1 MAGKGKELQAVVNL
15 AGSIDPSLGK
25 AIESAQKKISGLNV
39 KALAVGAAVGGI
51 AVATGKA
58 VVEAGKYL
66 KDLGSQFDEA
76 ADAIRIGTGATGDA
90 LDGLLDD
97 FDEVYKSVPTTME
110 DASKAIADYNTR
122 LGLTGPQLQEISKQ
136 ALQVSDMLGDDL
148 GGVIEESSQ
157 AFQQWNIDAE
167 NMGGAMDYIFKV
179 SQSTGMGFTDLMSNM
194 QKFGPQLQEMGYS
207 FETASALMGQ
217 LDKAGVNVEE
227 VLGAM
232 KKSVGALAKEGISA
246 SDGLAMYY
254 EQIKNAGTAAEAA
267 SIASEIFGTKA
278 GSTMAAA
285 IRDGTLAVGDLT
297 ESLLENGETIAGA
310 AEDTYDFAERLQIM
324 KQGLE
329 VALKP
334 MANTVFDGL
343 NKFMPVLQKLMEQ
356 IVPVISDA
364 VEAAA
369 PFVEEFLMGA
379 ANALEDVLPL
389 ISQLAADLLPILTQL
404 MSTLL
409 PPLLSLV
416 QTLLPPLM
424 QIVGAILPP
433 IASLL
438 STILPMITQIVSAV
452 LPVLVQII
460 SALLPVITPLLEVAL
475 QIVNDVIMPLLPPL
489 MQIVGAILP
498 PIASLL
504 STILPMITQIVSA
517 VLPVLVQII
526 SALLPVIT
534 PLLEVALQIVND
546 VIMPLLPPL
555 MQIVQALLPPLV
567 SLLNLVMPILSPL
580 LALLQPI
587 ASVLGTIADV
597 IAKIVS
603 FGSGVISK
611 IAGLFGGGG
620 GGGGVSG
627 FATGGFTSGPSIAGE
642 DPRYPTE
649 AVISFNPAYRS
660 ENLEYWA
667 KAGQMLG
674 ASNESDYELLSGGS
688 STSVVYDLSGLSFSP
703 QIKIEGDTDE
713 DALIRKLR
721 ELEPEFI
728 DFVLE
733 ALSRREGGAY
743 VTADSRLY

>member
-157 AFQQWNIDAE
+157 AFQQWNIDAD

-217 LDKAGVNVEE
+217 LDKAGVNTEE

-379 ANALEDVLPL
+379 ADALEDVLPL

-460 SALLPVITPLLEVAL
+460 STLLPVITPLLEA
-475 QIVNDVIMPLLPPL
+475 
-489 MQIVGAILP
+489 
-498 PIASLL
+498 
-504 STILPMITQIVSA
+504 
-517 VLPVLVQII
+517 
-526 SALLPVIT
+526 
-534 PLLEVALQIVND
+534 ALQIVND

-627 FATGGFTSGPSIAGE
+627 YATGGFTSGPSIAGE

-649 AVISFNPAYRS
+649 AVISFNPAYRN

-733 ALSRREGGAY
+733 ALSRREGGTY

>member
-39 KALAVGAAVGGI
+39 KALAVGVAVGGI

-58 VVEAGKYL
+58 VEEAGKYL

-157 AFQQWNIDAE
+157 AFQQWNIDAD

-217 LDKAGVNVEE
+217 LDKAGVNTEE
-227 VLGAM
+227 VLSAM

-379 ANALEDVLPL
+379 ADALEDVLPL

-416 QTLLPPLM
+416 QT
-424 QIVGAILPP
+424 
-433 IASLL
+433 
-438 STILPMITQIVSAV
+438 
-452 LPVLVQII
+452 
-460 SALLPVITPLLEVAL
+460 
-475 QIVNDVIMPLLPPL
+475 LLPPL

-627 FATGGFTSGPSIAGE
+627 YATGGFTSGPSIAGE

>member
-1 MAGKGKELQAVVNL
+1 MAQGKTMQAVVNL
-15 AGSIDPSLGK
+15 TGSIDPSLGK
-25 AIESAQKKISGLNV
+25 AIEQAQNKISGLNL

-58 VVEAGKYL
+58 VMDAGKYL
-66 KDLGSQFDEA
+66 KDLGGDFAEA
-76 ADAIRIGTGATGDA
+76 TNAIRVGTGATGDA
-90 LDGLLDD
+90 LDALLDD
-97 FDEVYKSVPTTME
+97 FDAVYKSVPTTME
-110 DASKAIADYNTR
+110 DASQAIADYNTR
-122 LGLTGPQLQEISKQ
+122 LGLTGPVLQDISKQ
-136 ALQVSDMLGDDL
+136 AIQVSDLLGEDL
-148 GGVIEESSQ
+148 GSVIEESSQ

-167 NMGGAMDYIFKV
+167 DMGGAMDYIFKV
-179 SQSTGMGFTDLMSNM
+179 SQSTGMGFNDLMSNM

-217 LDKAGVNVEE
+217 LDKAGVNVDE

-232 KKSVGALAKEGISA
+232 KKSVASLAKEGISA

-254 EQIKNAGTAAEAA
+254 EKIKNAGSAAEAA

-285 IRDGTLAVGDLT
+285 IRDGTLAVSDLT
-297 ESLLENGETIAGA
+297 AELMENGETIAGA
-310 AEDTYDFAERLQIM
+310 AEDTYTFADRLQTM

-334 MANTVFDGL
+334 MANTIFDGL
-343 NKFMPVLQKLMEQ
+343 NKFMPVLQKLMEK
-356 IVPVISDA
+356 IVPVIEEA

-379 ANALEDVLPL
+379 ADALEDVLPL
-389 ISQLAADLLPILTQL
+389 IAQLGTDLLPILTQL
-404 MSTLL
+404 MSSLL

-424 QIVGAILPP
+424 QIVSAILPP

-438 STILPMITQIVSAV
+438 STILPVITQIVSAV
-452 LPVLVQII
+452 LPVLVSII
-460 SALLPVITPLLEVAL
+460 SSLLPVITPLLDIAL
-475 QIVNDVIMPLLPPL
+475 QIVNTVILPLLPPL
-489 MQIVGAILP
+489 MQIVEALLP
-498 PIASLL
+498 PIVSLL
-504 STILPMITQIVSA
+504 NA
-517 VLPVLVQII
+517 
-526 SALLPVIT
+526 
-534 PLLEVALQIVND
+534 
-546 VIMPLLPPL
+546 IMPLL
-555 MQIVQALLPPLV
+555 
-567 SLLNLVMPILSPL
+567 SPL
-580 LALLQPI
+580 LGLLQPI
-587 ASVLGTIADV
+587 ANVLSTIV
-597 IAKIVS
+597 GWISKIVS
-603 FGSGVISK
+603 FGGGVIDK

-627 FATGGFTSGPSIAGE
+627 FATGGFTRGISIAGE

-660 ENLEYWA
+660 ENLAYWA
-667 KAGQMLG
+667 KAGEMLG
-674 ASNESDYELLSGGS
+674 ASGADVIGKISALMGGNVTTYATGGFTNAPDITITALSNAESLPYSAISARAIAAGDDNAGGDYELLSGGTEPS
-688 STSVVYDLSGLSFSP
+688 IVYDLSGLSFSP

-728 DFVLE
+728 DFILE
-733 ALSRREGGAY
+733 ALARREGGAY

>member
-157 AFQQWNIDAE
+157 AFQQWNIDAD

-217 LDKAGVNVEE
+217 LDKAGVNTEE

-379 ANALEDVLPL
+379 ADALEDVLPL

-416 QTLLPPLM
+416 QT
-424 QIVGAILPP
+424 
-433 IASLL
+433 
-438 STILPMITQIVSAV
+438 
-452 LPVLVQII
+452 
-460 SALLPVITPLLEVAL
+460 
-475 QIVNDVIMPLLPPL
+475 LLPPL

>member
-25 AIESAQKKISGLNV
+25 AIESAQNKISGLNV

-51 AVATGKA
+51 AVAIGKA

-157 AFQQWNIDAE
+157 AFQQWNIDAD

-217 LDKAGVNVEE
+217 LDKAGVNTEE
-227 VLGAM
+227 VLSAM
-232 KKSVGALAKEGISA
+232 KRSVGALAKEGISA

-267 SIASEIFGTKA
+267 SIASEIFGTRA

-285 IRDGTLAVGDLT
+285 IRDGALAVGDLT
-297 ESLLENGETIAGA
+297 ENLMENGETIAGA

-356 IVPVISDA
+356 ITPVISDA

-379 ANALEDVLPL
+379 ADALEGVLPL
-389 ISQLAADLLPILTQL
+389 ISQLAAGLLPILTQL

-424 QIVGAILPP
+424 EIVQAILPP
-433 IASLL
+433 IAGILA
-438 STILPMITQIVSAV
+438 TILPMLTQIISAV
-452 LPVLVQII
+452 LPVLTQLIT
-460 SALLPVITPLLEVAL
+460 SLLPVITPLLELAL
-475 QIVNDVIMPLLPPL
+475 QLINDVVLPLLPPL
-489 MQIVGAILP
+489 MSIVEA
-498 PIASLL
+498 
-504 STILPMITQIVSA
+504 
-517 VLPVLVQII
+517 
-526 SALLPVIT
+526 
-534 PLLEVALQIVND
+534 
-546 VIMPLLPPL
+546 LLPPL
-555 MQIVQALLPPLV
+555 MAILQAIV
-567 SLLNLVMPILSPL
+567 PILSPL
-580 LALLQPI
+580 LSILQPI
-587 ASVLGTIADV
+587 ADVLATIV
-597 IAKIVS
+597 
-603 FGSGVISK
+603 GWISK
-611 IAGLFGGGG
+611 VVGWVADGLGWVVDLFTGGA
-620 GGGGVSG
+620 SAPEG

-660 ENLEYWA
+660 ENLAYWA
-667 KAGQMLG
+667 RAGQMLG
-674 ASNESDYELLSGGS
+674 ASNESDYELLSGS
-688 STSVVYDLSGLSFSP
+688 SGTSVVYDLSGLSFSP

-721 ELEPEFI
+721 ELEPEFV

-733 ALSRREGGAY
+733 ALNRREGGTY

>member
-66 KDLGSQFDEA
+66 KDLGSQFDGA

-157 AFQQWNIDAE
+157 AFQQWNIDAD

-217 LDKAGVNVEE
+217 LDKAGVNTEE
-227 VLGAM
+227 VLSAM

-379 ANALEDVLPL
+379 ADALEDVLPL

-416 QTLLPPLM
+416 QT
-424 QIVGAILPP
+424 
-433 IASLL
+433 
-438 STILPMITQIVSAV
+438 
-452 LPVLVQII
+452 
-460 SALLPVITPLLEVAL
+460 
-475 QIVNDVIMPLLPPL
+475 LLPPL

-620 GGGGVSG
+620 SGGGVSG

>member
-1 MAGKGKELQAVVNL
+1 MANGKTMQAVVNL

-25 AIESAQKKISGLNV
+25 AIEQAQKKISGLNV

-58 VVEAGKYL
+58 VIEAGKYM
-66 KDLGSQFDEA
+66 KDLGTSFDDA

-97 FDEVYKSVPTTME
+97 FDAVYKSVPTTME

-136 ALQVSDMLGDDL
+136 AIQVSDMLGDDL
-148 GGVIEESSQ
+148 GSVIEESSQ
-157 AFQQWNIDAE
+157 AFQQWNIDADD
-167 NMGGAMDYIFKV
+167 MGGAMDYIFKV
-179 SQSTGMGFTDLMSNM
+179 SQSTGMGFTDLMADM

-217 LDKAGVNVEE
+217 LDKAGVNTDE

-232 KKSVGALAKEGISA
+232 KKSVATLAKEGISA

-254 EQIKNAGTAAEAA
+254 EKIKNAGTAAEAA
-267 SIASEIFGTKA
+267 SIASEIFGTRA

-285 IRDGTLAVGDLT
+285 IRDGSLAVADLT
-297 ESLLENGETIAGA
+297 AELQENGETIAGA
-310 AEDTYDFAERLQIM
+310 ADDTYDFAERLQVM

-343 NKFMPVLQKLMEQ
+343 NKFMPTLQKLMEQ
-356 IVPVISDA
+356 ITPAISKA

-369 PFVEEFLMGA
+369 PFVDEFLTGA
-379 ANALEDVLPL
+379 ADALEDVLPL
-389 ISQLAADLLPILTQL
+389 ISQLAADLLPVLTQL

-409 PPLLSLV
+409 PPLLNLV

-424 QIVGAILPP
+424 QIVSAILP
-433 IASLL
+433 LL
-438 STILPMITQIVSAV
+438 
-452 LPVLVQII
+452 
-460 SALLPVITPLLEVAL
+460 
-475 QIVNDVIMPLLPPL
+475 DPL
-489 MQIVGAILP
+489 MQL
-498 PIASLL
+498 
-504 STILPMITQIVSA
+504 
-517 VLPVLVQII
+517 
-526 SALLPVIT
+526 
-534 PLLEVALQIVND
+534 
-546 VIMPLLPPL
+546 
-555 MQIVQALLPPLV
+555 VQALLPP
-567 SLLNLVMPILSPL
+567 ILSLIGAITPL
-580 LALLQPI
+580 LTPLLSILEPI
-587 ASVLGTIADV
+587 ASVLGTIV
-597 IAKIVS
+597 GWVSKIVS

-620 GGGGVSG
+620 GSASVSG
-627 FATGGFTSGPSIAGE
+627 YATGGFTRGPSIAGE

-660 ENLEYWA
+660 QNLSYWA
-667 KAGQMLG
+667 EAGRMLG
-674 ASNESDYELLSGGS
+674 ASDGESDYELLSGGS
-688 STSVVYDLSGLSFSP
+688 GTAVVYDLSGLSFSP
-703 QIKIEGDTDE
+703 QIKVEGDTDE

-721 ELEPEFI
+721 DLEPEFI
-728 DFVLE
+728 DFILE

>member
-66 KDLGSQFDEA
+66 KDLGSQFDGA

-379 ANALEDVLPL
+379 ADALEGVLPL

-416 QTLLPPLM
+416 QT
-424 QIVGAILPP
+424 
-433 IASLL
+433 
-438 STILPMITQIVSAV
+438 
-452 LPVLVQII
+452 
-460 SALLPVITPLLEVAL
+460 
-475 QIVNDVIMPLLPPL
+475 LLPPL

-713 DALIRKLR
+713 DALICKLR

>member
-58 VVEAGKYL
+58 VVDAGKYL

-157 AFQQWNIDAE
+157 AFQQWNIDAD

-217 LDKAGVNVEE
+217 LDKAGVNTEE
-227 VLGAM
+227 VLSAM

-310 AEDTYDFAERLQIM
+310 AEDTYDFTERLQIM

-379 ANALEDVLPL
+379 ADALEDVLPL

-416 QTLLPPLM
+416 QT
-424 QIVGAILPP
+424 
-433 IASLL
+433 
-438 STILPMITQIVSAV
+438 
-452 LPVLVQII
+452 
-460 SALLPVITPLLEVAL
+460 
-475 QIVNDVIMPLLPPL
+475 LLPPL

-627 FATGGFTSGPSIAGE
+627 YATGGFTSGPSIAGE

>member
-254 EQIKNAGTAAEAA
+254 EKIKNAGSAAEAA
-267 SIASEIFGTKA
+267 SIASEIFGTRA
-278 GSTMAAA
+278 GSTMASA

-297 ESLLENGETIAGA
+297 AELMENGETIAGA
-310 AEDTYDFAERLQIM
+310 ADDTYDFAERLQVM

-343 NKFMPVLQKLMEQ
+343 NKFMPVLQKLMEK
-356 IVPVISDA
+356 IVPVISEA

-379 ANALEDVLPL
+379 ADALEDVLPL
-389 ISQLAADLLPILTQL
+389 ISQLGADLLPILTQL

-424 QIVGAILPP
+424 QIVSAILPP

-438 STILPMITQIVSAV
+438 STILPVITQIVSAV
-452 LPVLVQII
+452 LPVLVSII
-460 SALLPVITPLLEVAL
+460 SSLLPVITPLLEIAM
-475 QIVNDVIMPLLPPL
+475 QIVNSVIMPLLPPL
-489 MQIVGAILP
+489 MQIV
-498 PIASLL
+498 
-504 STILPMITQIVSA
+504 
-517 VLPVLVQII
+517 
-526 SALLPVIT
+526 
-534 PLLEVALQIVND
+534 E
-546 VIMPLLPPL
+546 
-555 MQIVQALLPPLV
+555 ALLPPIV
-567 SLLNLVMPILSPL
+567 SLLNAVMPILSPL
-580 LALLQPI
+580 LSLLQPI
-587 ASVLGTIADV
+587 ASVLGTIADI
-597 IAKIVS
+597 IAKIVN
-603 FGSGVISK
+603 FGAGVIDK

-620 GGGGVSG
+620 GGGSAKS
-627 FATGGFTSGPSIAGE
+627 FATGGFTDGISIAGE
-642 DPRYPTE
+642 DPRFPTE

-660 ENLEYWA
+660 ANLAYWA

-674 ASNESDYELLSGGS
+674 ASDGESDYELLSGGS
-688 STSVVYDLSGLSFSP
+688 GTSVVYDLSGLSFSP

-733 ALSRREGGAY
+733 ALNRREGGAY

>member
-157 AFQQWNIDAE
+157 AFQQWNIDAD

-217 LDKAGVNVEE
+217 LDKAGVNTEE
-227 VLGAM
+227 VLSAM

-379 ANALEDVLPL
+379 ADALEDVLPL

-489 MQIVGAILP
+489 MQIV
-498 PIASLL
+498 
-504 STILPMITQIVSA
+504 
-517 VLPVLVQII
+517 
-526 SALLPVIT
+526 
-534 PLLEVALQIVND
+534 
-546 VIMPLLPPL
+546 
-555 MQIVQALLPPLV
+555 QALLPPLV
-567 SLLNLVMPILSPL
+567 SLLNLAMPILSPL

>member
-66 KDLGSQFDEA
+66 KDLGSQFDGA

-157 AFQQWNIDAE
+157 AFQQWNIDAD

-217 LDKAGVNVEE
+217 LDKAGVNTEE
-227 VLGAM
+227 VLSAM

-379 ANALEDVLPL
+379 ADALEDVLPL

-460 SALLPVITPLLEVAL
+460 ST
-475 QIVNDVIMPLLPPL
+475 
-489 MQIVGAILP
+489 
-498 PIASLL
+498 
-504 STILPMITQIVSA
+504 
-517 VLPVLVQII
+517 
-526 SALLPVIT
+526 LLPVIT

-555 MQIVQALLPPLV
+555 MQIVQAQLPPLV

-703 QIKIEGDTDE
+703 QIKIEGDTDD

>member
-148 GGVIEESSQ
+148 SGVIEESSQ
-157 AFQQWNIDAE
+157 AFQQWNIDAD

-217 LDKAGVNVEE
+217 LDKAGVNTEE
-227 VLGAM
+227 VLSAM

-379 ANALEDVLPL
+379 ADALEDVLPL

-416 QTLLPPLM
+416 QT
-424 QIVGAILPP
+424 
-433 IASLL
+433 
-438 STILPMITQIVSAV
+438 
-452 LPVLVQII
+452 
-460 SALLPVITPLLEVAL
+460 
-475 QIVNDVIMPLLPPL
+475 LLPPL

-597 IAKIVS
+597 VAKIVS

-611 IAGLFGGGG
+611 IAGLFGGGS

-649 AVISFNPAYRS
+649 AVISFNPASRS

>member
-489 MQIVGAILP
+489 MQIV
-498 PIASLL
+498 
-504 STILPMITQIVSA
+504 
-517 VLPVLVQII
+517 
-526 SALLPVIT
+526 
-534 PLLEVALQIVND
+534 
-546 VIMPLLPPL
+546 
-555 MQIVQALLPPLV
+555 QALLPPLV

-733 ALSRREGGAY
+733 ALSRREGGTY

>member
-25 AIESAQKKISGLNV
+25 AIESAQKKISGLNM

-157 AFQQWNIDAE
+157 AFQQWNIDAD

-217 LDKAGVNVEE
+217 LDKAGVNTEE
-227 VLGAM
+227 VLSAM

-379 ANALEDVLPL
+379 ADALEDVLPL

-416 QTLLPPLM
+416 QT
-424 QIVGAILPP
+424 
-433 IASLL
+433 
-438 STILPMITQIVSAV
+438 
-452 LPVLVQII
+452 
-460 SALLPVITPLLEVAL
+460 
-475 QIVNDVIMPLLPPL
+475 LLPPL

-603 FGSGVISK
+603 FRSGVISK

>member
-157 AFQQWNIDAE
+157 AFQQWNIDAD

-217 LDKAGVNVEE
+217 LDKAGVNTEE
-227 VLGAM
+227 VLSAM

-379 ANALEDVLPL
+379 ADALEDVLPL

-416 QTLLPPLM
+416 QT
-424 QIVGAILPP
+424 
-433 IASLL
+433 
-438 STILPMITQIVSAV
+438 
-452 LPVLVQII
+452 
-460 SALLPVITPLLEVAL
+460 
-475 QIVNDVIMPLLPPL
+475 LLPPL

-743 VTADSRLY
+743 VTAESRLY

>member
-66 KDLGSQFDEA
+66 KDLGSQFDGA

-157 AFQQWNIDAE
+157 AFQQWNIDAD

-217 LDKAGVNVEE
+217 LDKAGVNTEE
-227 VLGAM
+227 VLSAM

-297 ESLLENGETIAGA
+297 ESLMENGETIAGA

-379 ANALEDVLPL
+379 ADALEDVLPL

-404 MSTLL
+404 MST
-409 PPLLSLV
+409 
-416 QTLLPPLM
+416 
-424 QIVGAILPP
+424 
-433 IASLL
+433 
-438 STILPMITQIVSAV
+438 
-452 LPVLVQII
+452 
-460 SALLPVITPLLEVAL
+460 
-475 QIVNDVIMPLLPPL
+475 
-489 MQIVGAILP
+489 
-498 PIASLL
+498 
-504 STILPMITQIVSA
+504 
-517 VLPVLVQII
+517 
-526 SALLPVIT
+526 
-534 PLLEVALQIVND
+534 
-546 VIMPLLPPL
+546 
-555 MQIVQALLPPLV
+555 LLPPLV

>member
-157 AFQQWNIDAE
+157 AFQQWNIDAD

-217 LDKAGVNVEE
+217 LDKAGVNTEE
-227 VLGAM
+227 VLSAM
-232 KKSVGALAKEGISA
+232 KRSVGALAKEGISA

-267 SIASEIFGTKA
+267 SIASEIFGTRA

-285 IRDGTLAVGDLT
+285 IRDGALAVGDLT
-297 ESLLENGETIAGA
+297 ENLMENGETIAGA

-356 IVPVISDA
+356 ITPVISDA

-379 ANALEDVLPL
+379 ADALEGVLPL
-389 ISQLAADLLPILTQL
+389 ISQLAAGLLPILTQL

-424 QIVGAILPP
+424 EIVQAILPP
-433 IASLL
+433 IAGILA
-438 STILPMITQIVSAV
+438 TILPMLTQIISAV
-452 LPVLVQII
+452 LPVLTQLIT
-460 SALLPVITPLLEVAL
+460 SLLPVITPLLELAL
-475 QIVNDVIMPLLPPL
+475 QLINDVVLPLLPPL
-489 MQIVGAILP
+489 MSIVEA
-498 PIASLL
+498 
-504 STILPMITQIVSA
+504 
-517 VLPVLVQII
+517 
-526 SALLPVIT
+526 
-534 PLLEVALQIVND
+534 
-546 VIMPLLPPL
+546 LLPPL
-555 MQIVQALLPPLV
+555 MAILQAIV
-567 SLLNLVMPILSPL
+567 PILSPL
-580 LALLQPI
+580 LSILQPI
-587 ASVLGTIADV
+587 ADVLATIV
-597 IAKIVS
+597 
-603 FGSGVISK
+603 GWISK
-611 IAGLFGGGG
+611 VVGWVADGLGWVVDLFTGGA
-620 GGGGVSG
+620 SAPEG

-660 ENLEYWA
+660 ENLAYWA
-667 KAGQMLG
+667 RAGQMLG
-674 ASNESDYELLSGGS
+674 ASNESDYELLSGS
-688 STSVVYDLSGLSFSP
+688 SGTSVVYDLSGLSFSP

-721 ELEPEFI
+721 ELEPEFV

-733 ALSRREGGAY
+733 ALNRREGGTY

>member
-1 MAGKGKELQAVVNL
+1 MANGKTMQAVVNL

-25 AIESAQKKISGLNV
+25 AIEQAQKKISGLNV

-58 VVEAGKYL
+58 VVEAGKYM
-66 KDLGSQFDEA
+66 KDLGASFDDA
-76 ADAIRIGTGATGDA
+76 ADAIRIGTGTTGDA

-97 FDEVYKSVPTTME
+97 FDAVYKSVPTTME

-136 ALQVSDMLGDDL
+136 AIQVSDMLGDDL
-148 GGVIEESSQ
+148 GSVIEESSQ
-157 AFQQWNIDAE
+157 AFQQWNIDADD
-167 NMGGAMDYIFKV
+167 MGGAMDYIFKV
-179 SQSTGMGFTDLMSNM
+179 SQSTGMGFTDLMADM

-217 LDKAGVNVEE
+217 LDKAGVNTDE

-232 KKSVGALAKEGISA
+232 KKSVATLAKEGISA

-254 EQIKNAGTAAEAA
+254 EKIKNAGTAAEAA
-267 SIASEIFGTKA
+267 SIASEIFGTRA

-285 IRDGTLAVGDLT
+285 IRDGSLAVADLT
-297 ESLLENGETIAGA
+297 AELQENGETIAGA
-310 AEDTYDFAERLQIM
+310 VDDTYDFAERLQVM

-343 NKFMPVLQKLMEQ
+343 NKFMPTLQKLMEQ
-356 IVPVISDA
+356 ITPAISKA

-369 PFVEEFLMGA
+369 PFVDEFLTGA
-379 ANALEDVLPL
+379 ADALEDVLPL
-389 ISQLAADLLPILTQL
+389 ISQLAADLLPVLTQL

-409 PPLLSLV
+409 PPLLNLV

-424 QIVGAILPP
+424 QIVSAILPP

-438 STILPMITQIVSAV
+438 GT
-452 LPVLVQII
+452 
-460 SALLPVITPLLEVAL
+460 
-475 QIVNDVIMPLLPPL
+475 
-489 MQIVGAILP
+489 IVGW
-498 PIASLL
+498 
-504 STILPMITQIVSA
+504 VS
-517 VLPVLVQII
+517 
-526 SALLPVIT
+526 
-534 PLLEVALQIVND
+534 
-546 VIMPLLPPL
+546 
-555 MQIVQALLPPLV
+555 
-567 SLLNLVMPILSPL
+567 
-580 LALLQPI
+580 
-587 ASVLGTIADV
+587 
-597 IAKIVS
+597 KIVS

-620 GGGGVSG
+620 GGSASVSG
-627 FATGGFTSGPSIAGE
+627 YATGGFTRGPSIAGE

-660 ENLEYWA
+660 QNLSYWA
-667 KAGQMLG
+667 EAGRMLG
-674 ASNESDYELLSGGS
+674 ASDGESDYELLSGGS
-688 STSVVYDLSGLSFSP
+688 GTAVVYDLSGLSFSP

-721 ELEPEFI
+721 DLEPEFI
-728 DFVLE
+728 DFILE

>member
-379 ANALEDVLPL
+379 ADALEDVLPL

-416 QTLLPPLM
+416 QT
-424 QIVGAILPP
+424 
-433 IASLL
+433 
-438 STILPMITQIVSAV
+438 
-452 LPVLVQII
+452 
-460 SALLPVITPLLEVAL
+460 
-475 QIVNDVIMPLLPPL
+475 LLPPL

-620 GGGGVSG
+620 GGGSVSG
-627 FATGGFTSGPSIAGE
+627 YATGGFTSGPSIAGE

>member
-148 GGVIEESSQ
+148 SGVIEESSQ
-157 AFQQWNIDAE
+157 AFQQWNIDAD

-207 FETASALMGQ
+207 FETASALIGQ
-217 LDKAGVNVEE
+217 LDKAGVNTEE
-227 VLGAM
+227 VLSAM

-379 ANALEDVLPL
+379 ADALEDVLPL

-416 QTLLPPLM
+416 QT
-424 QIVGAILPP
+424 
-433 IASLL
+433 
-438 STILPMITQIVSAV
+438 
-452 LPVLVQII
+452 
-460 SALLPVITPLLEVAL
+460 
-475 QIVNDVIMPLLPPL
+475 LLPPL

>member
-39 KALAVGAAVGGI
+39 KALAVGAAAGGI

-157 AFQQWNIDAE
+157 AFQQWNIDAD

-217 LDKAGVNVEE
+217 LDKAGVNTEE
-227 VLGAM
+227 VLSAM

-379 ANALEDVLPL
+379 ADALEDVLPL

-416 QTLLPPLM
+416 QT
-424 QIVGAILPP
+424 
-433 IASLL
+433 
-438 STILPMITQIVSAV
+438 
-452 LPVLVQII
+452 
-460 SALLPVITPLLEVAL
+460 
-475 QIVNDVIMPLLPPL
+475 LLPPL

>member
-157 AFQQWNIDAE
+157 AFQQWNIDAD

-379 ANALEDVLPL
+379 ADALEDVLPL

-489 MQIVGAILP
+489 MQIV
-498 PIASLL
+498 
-504 STILPMITQIVSA
+504 
-517 VLPVLVQII
+517 
-526 SALLPVIT
+526 
-534 PLLEVALQIVND
+534 
-546 VIMPLLPPL
+546 
-555 MQIVQALLPPLV
+555 QALLPPLA

-627 FATGGFTSGPSIAGE
+627 YATGGFTSGPSIAGE

-733 ALSRREGGAY
+733 ALSRREGGTY

>member
-1 MAGKGKELQAVVNL
+1 MANGKTMQAVVNL

-25 AIESAQKKISGLNV
+25 AIEQAQKKISGLNV
-39 KALAVGAAVGGI
+39 KAQAVGAAVGDI
-51 AVATGKA
+51 AEATGKA
-58 VVEAGKYL
+58 VVEAGKYM
-66 KDLGSQFDEA
+66 KDLGASFDDA

-97 FDEVYKSVPTTME
+97 FDAVYKSVPTTME

-136 ALQVSDMLGDDL
+136 AIQVSDMLGDDL
-148 GGVIEESSQ
+148 GSVIEESSQ
-157 AFQQWNIDAE
+157 AFQQWNIDADD
-167 NMGGAMDYIFKV
+167 MGGAMDYIFKV
-179 SQSTGMGFTDLMSNM
+179 SQSTGMGFTDLMADM

-217 LDKAGVNVEE
+217 LDKAGVNTDE

-232 KKSVGALAKEGISA
+232 KKSVATLAKEGISA

-254 EQIKNAGTAAEAA
+254 EKIKNAGTAAEAA
-267 SIASEIFGTKA
+267 SIASEIFGTRA

-285 IRDGTLAVGDLT
+285 IRDGSLAVADLT
-297 ESLLENGETIAGA
+297 AELQENGETIAGA
-310 AEDTYDFAERLQIM
+310 ADDTYDFAERLQVM

-343 NKFMPVLQKLMEQ
+343 NKFMPTLQKLMEQ
-356 IVPVISDA
+356 ITPAISKA

-369 PFVEEFLMGA
+369 PFVDEFLTGA
-379 ANALEDVLPL
+379 ADALEDVLPL
-389 ISQLAADLLPILTQL
+389 ISQLAADLLPVLTQL

-409 PPLLSLV
+409 PPLLNLV

-424 QIVGAILPP
+424 QIV
-433 IASLL
+433 
-438 STILPMITQIVSAV
+438 SAV
-452 LPVLVQII
+452 LPVLVSII
-460 SALLPVITPLLEVAL
+460 SSLLPVITPLLEVAL
-475 QIVNDVIMPLLPPL
+475 QIVNSVIMPLLDPL
-489 MQIVGAILP
+489 MQL
-498 PIASLL
+498 
-504 STILPMITQIVSA
+504 
-517 VLPVLVQII
+517 
-526 SALLPVIT
+526 
-534 PLLEVALQIVND
+534 
-546 VIMPLLPPL
+546 
-555 MQIVQALLPPLV
+555 VQALLPP
-567 SLLNLVMPILSPL
+567 ILSLIGAITPL
-580 LALLQPI
+580 LTPLLSILEPI
-587 ASVLGTIADV
+587 AGVLGTIV
-597 IAKIVS
+597 GWVSKIVS

-620 GGGGVSG
+620 GGSASVSG
-627 FATGGFTSGPSIAGE
+627 YATGGFTRGPSIAGE

-660 ENLEYWA
+660 QNLSYWA
-667 KAGQMLG
+667 EAGRMLG
-674 ASNESDYELLSGGS
+674 ASDGESDYELLSGGS
-688 STSVVYDLSGLSFSP
+688 GTAVVYDLSGLSFSP

-721 ELEPEFI
+721 DLEPEFI
-728 DFVLE
+728 DFILE

>member
-1 MAGKGKELQAVVNL
+1 MANGKTMQAVVNL

-25 AIESAQKKISGLNV
+25 AIEQAQKKISGLNV

-58 VVEAGKYL
+58 VVEAGKYM
-66 KDLGSQFDEA
+66 KDLGASFDDA

-97 FDEVYKSVPTTME
+97 FDAVYKSVPTTME

-136 ALQVSDMLGDDL
+136 AIQVSDMLGDDL
-148 GGVIEESSQ
+148 GSVIEESSQ
-157 AFQQWNIDAE
+157 AFQQWNIDADD
-167 NMGGAMDYIFKV
+167 MGGAMDYIFKV
-179 SQSTGMGFTDLMSNM
+179 SQSTGMGFTDLMADM

-217 LDKAGVNVEE
+217 LDKAGVNTDE

-232 KKSVGALAKEGISA
+232 KKSVATLAKEGISA

-254 EQIKNAGTAAEAA
+254 EKIKNAGTAAEAA
-267 SIASEIFGTKA
+267 SIASEIFGTRA

-285 IRDGTLAVGDLT
+285 IRDGSLAVADLT
-297 ESLLENGETIAGA
+297 AELQENGETIAGA
-310 AEDTYDFAERLQIM
+310 ADDTYDFAERLQVM

-343 NKFMPVLQKLMEQ
+343 NKFMPTLQKLMEQ
-356 IVPVISDA
+356 ITPAISKA

-369 PFVEEFLMGA
+369 PFVDEFLTGA
-379 ANALEDVLPL
+379 ADALEDVLPL
-389 ISQLAADLLPILTQL
+389 ISQLAADLLPVLTQL

-409 PPLLSLV
+409 PPLLNLV

-424 QIVGAILPP
+424 QIV
-433 IASLL
+433 
-438 STILPMITQIVSAV
+438 SA
-452 LPVLVQII
+452 
-460 SALLPVITPLLEVAL
+460 
-475 QIVNDVIMPLLPPL
+475 IMPLLDPL
-489 MQIVGAILP
+489 MQL
-498 PIASLL
+498 
-504 STILPMITQIVSA
+504 
-517 VLPVLVQII
+517 
-526 SALLPVIT
+526 
-534 PLLEVALQIVND
+534 
-546 VIMPLLPPL
+546 
-555 MQIVQALLPPLV
+555 VQALLPP
-567 SLLNLVMPILSPL
+567 ILSLIGAITPL
-580 LALLQPI
+580 LTPLLSILEPI
-587 ASVLGTIADV
+587 ASVLGTIV
-597 IAKIVS
+597 GWVSKIVS
-603 FGSGVISK
+603 FGSGDISK

-620 GGGGVSG
+620 GSASVSG
-627 FATGGFTSGPSIAGE
+627 YATGGFTRGPSIAGE

-660 ENLEYWA
+660 QNLSYWA
-667 KAGQMLG
+667 EAGRMLG
-674 ASNESDYELLSGGS
+674 ASDGESDYELLSGGS
-688 STSVVYDLSGLSFSP
+688 GTAVVYDLSGLSFSP
-703 QIKIEGDTDE
+703 QIKVEGDTDE

-721 ELEPEFI
+721 DLEPEFI
-728 DFVLE
+728 DFILE

>member
-157 AFQQWNIDAE
+157 AFQQWNIDAD

-217 LDKAGVNVEE
+217 LDKAGVNTEE
-227 VLGAM
+227 VLSAM

-254 EQIKNAGTAAEAA
+254 EQIKNAGTAAEAT

-379 ANALEDVLPL
+379 ADALEDVLPL

-416 QTLLPPLM
+416 QT
-424 QIVGAILPP
+424 
-433 IASLL
+433 
-438 STILPMITQIVSAV
+438 
-452 LPVLVQII
+452 
-460 SALLPVITPLLEVAL
+460 
-475 QIVNDVIMPLLPPL
+475 LLPPL

>member
-1 MAGKGKELQAVVNL
+1 MANGKTMQAVVNL

-25 AIESAQKKISGLNV
+25 AIEQAQKKISGLNV

-58 VVEAGKYL
+58 VVEAGKYM
-66 KDLGSQFDEA
+66 KDLGASFDDA

-97 FDEVYKSVPTTME
+97 FDAVYKSVPTTME

-136 ALQVSDMLGDDL
+136 AIQVSDMLGDDL
-148 GGVIEESSQ
+148 GSVIEESSQ
-157 AFQQWNIDAE
+157 AFQQWNIDADD
-167 NMGGAMDYIFKV
+167 MGGAMDYIFKV
-179 SQSTGMGFTDLMSNM
+179 SQSTGMGFTDLMADM

-217 LDKAGVNVEE
+217 LDKAGVNTDE

-232 KKSVGALAKEGISA
+232 KKSVATLAKEGISA

-254 EQIKNAGTAAEAA
+254 EKIKNAGTAAEAA
-267 SIASEIFGTKA
+267 SIASEIFGTRA

-285 IRDGTLAVGDLT
+285 IRDGSLAVADLT
-297 ESLLENGETIAGA
+297 AELQENGETIAGA
-310 AEDTYDFAERLQIM
+310 ADDTYDFAERLQVM

-343 NKFMPVLQKLMEQ
+343 NKFMPTLQKLMEQ
-356 IVPVISDA
+356 ITPAISKA

-369 PFVEEFLMGA
+369 PFVDEFLTGA
-379 ANALEDVLPL
+379 ADALEDVLPL
-389 ISQLAADLLPILTQL
+389 ISQLAADLLPVLTQL

-416 QTLLPPLM
+416 QTLLPPILSL
-424 QIVGAILPP
+424 IGA
-433 IASLL
+433 
-438 STILPMITQIVSAV
+438 
-452 LPVLVQII
+452 
-460 SALLPVITPLLEVAL
+460 ITPLL
-475 QIVNDVIMPLLPPL
+475 
-489 MQIVGAILP
+489 
-498 PIASLL
+498 
-504 STILPMITQIVSA
+504 
-517 VLPVLVQII
+517 
-526 SALLPVIT
+526 T
-534 PLLEVALQIVND
+534 PLL
-546 VIMPLLPPL
+546 
-555 MQIVQALLPPLV
+555 
-567 SLLNLVMPILSPL
+567 SILE
-580 LALLQPI
+580 PI
-587 ASVLGTIADV
+587 ASVLGTIV
-597 IAKIVS
+597 GWVSKIVS

-620 GGGGVSG
+620 GGSASVSG
-627 FATGGFTSGPSIAGE
+627 YATGGFTRGPSIAGE
-642 DPRYPTE
+642 DPHYPTE

-660 ENLEYWA
+660 QNLSYWA
-667 KAGQMLG
+667 EAGRMLG
-674 ASNESDYELLSGGS
+674 ASDGESDYELLSGGS
-688 STSVVYDLSGLSFSP
+688 GTAVVYDLSGLSFSP

-721 ELEPEFI
+721 DLEPEFI
-728 DFVLE
+728 DFILE

>member
-51 AVATGKA
+51 AVATGKTVVEAGKYLKDLGSQFDRAADGIAVATGKA

-66 KDLGSQFDEA
+66 KDLGSQFDGA

-157 AFQQWNIDAE
+157 AFQQWNIDAD

-217 LDKAGVNVEE
+217 LDKAGVNTEE
-227 VLGAM
+227 VLSAM

-379 ANALEDVLPL
+379 ADALEDVLPL

-460 SALLPVITPLLEVAL
+460 ST
-475 QIVNDVIMPLLPPL
+475 
-489 MQIVGAILP
+489 
-498 PIASLL
+498 
-504 STILPMITQIVSA
+504 
-517 VLPVLVQII
+517 
-526 SALLPVIT
+526 LLPVIT

-703 QIKIEGDTDE
+703 QIKIEGDTDD